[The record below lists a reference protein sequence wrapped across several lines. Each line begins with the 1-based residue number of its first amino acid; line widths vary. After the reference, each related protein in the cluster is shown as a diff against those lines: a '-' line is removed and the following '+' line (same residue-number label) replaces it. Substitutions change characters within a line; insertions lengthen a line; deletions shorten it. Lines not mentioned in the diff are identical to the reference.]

1 MLSEREQRTLDEI
14 EMRLVIED
22 PRFCARMSRHRRA
35 RARARARFSGVFAY
49 LGVLAV
55 VTAASVSFASG
66 LPALGFG
73 LILAAVSV
81 AAGYAVAAWQRRRHA
96 RRDGCAS

>member
-35 RARARARFSGVFAY
+35 RARLRFSGVFAY